1 MFGFQGVF
9 LGMLRSVPDGFSGMK
24 EGVSGVECERPH
36 LLVQP
41 AQQQPVVLAEV
52 LAGEGAQE
60 GDVVG
65 CRMER
70 GLQPSRIHWFS

>member
-1 MFGFQGVF
+1 MLGCQEVF
-9 LGMLRSVPDGFSGMK
+9 LGMVRSVRDGFSGMK
-24 EGVSGVECERPH
+24 EGVSGAECERPH

-52 LAGEGAQE
+52 LAGGGAQE

-65 CRMER
+65 CRLER
-70 GLQPSRIHWFS
+70 GLQPGWIHWFS